1 MTIERRN
8 KDRRIRTGFTLA
20 EAMLAM
26 VLLSMAAAGV
36 LLPAVSGAAVQA
48 EGLHRTLGAVLADD
62 VIEQIV
68 ATPFDQI
75 VADFDSFNYSEP
87 QGQLRD
93 ASGTIFSDSMYANF
107 SREVKCEYV
116 RVPQQDDTVTPNFI
130 RATVSVSYLGQK
142 LVSVNRLISK

>member
-8 KDRRIRTGFTLA
+8 KGRRIRTGFTLA

-48 EGLHRTLGAVLADD
+48 EGLHRTLAAVLASNL
-62 VIEQIV
+62 IEQVVCSPFDDIV
-68 ATPFDQI
+68 ARYNYGEAEGHI
-75 VADFDSFNYSEP
+75 V
-87 QGQLRD
+87 D
-93 ASGTIFSDSMYANF
+93 ASEATLTDSMYANF

-142 LVSVNRLISK
+142 FVSVNRLISK